1 MIEDPP
7 KLVLRRSFPR
17 PSADTLKPLENTP
30 TGFIVDCLNGRGA
43 LPYDIKPLD
52 SASSVAVG
60 VALPC
65 ANGPDDNLGLLGAVH
80 IARPGDFII
89 ASTESFRHAAVT
101 GDLVLGMAR
110 NRGVTGFA
118 TDGLI
123 RDSSGCRA
131 VGLPTFSRG
140 VSPNSPVRSG
150 PGSAGIAITLGTVIV
165 NPGDIVVSD
174 EDGVVVIPA
183 DKLDVVVSR
192 LIDVRELEAGMDKA
206 VMIDGLD
213 DPPFIKEIIE
223 RGEVQEID

>member
-7 KLVLRRSFPR
+7 SLLLRRTFQR
-17 PSADTLKPLENTP
+17 PSEGQLEQLKDTP

-43 LPYDIKPLD
+43 LPYDINPLD
-52 SASSVAVG
+52 SARAVAVG

-80 IARPGDFII
+80 IAKPGDFII
-89 ASTESFRHAAVT
+89 AATESFTFAAVT

-110 NRGVTGFA
+110 NRGVVGFA

-123 RDSSGCRA
+123 RDTSGCRA

-150 PGSAGIAITLGTVIV
+150 PGSAGISIAVGTVII
-165 NPGDIVVSD
+165 NPGDVVVSD
-174 EDGVVVIPA
+174 EDGVVIVPIHQLDSVIK
-183 DKLDVVVSR
+183 KLS
-192 LIDVRELEAGMDKA
+192 DVRRMEAEMDKA
-206 VMIDGLD
+206 VMQDGLD
-213 DPPFIKEIIE
+213 DPPFIKELID
-223 RGEVQEID
+223 RGEVREID